1 MPVCFCRRET
11 SIRILAGAAALA
23 LIVSTPA
30 LAQGQAT
37 NANDPN
43 PGALTFTG
51 GVDVPSVYVFRG
63 MVQERDPKLTLSP
76 FGNIGLALISGEG
89 GATRVGLNVGVWN
102 SLQTG
107 SSGSDGASAR
117 LHYEERFFTTLMLGL
132 GGGVAVGTTF
142 TAYTSPNGM
151 FDTVKELSVKFSTSH
166 MINPYGVVA
175 FELSDDGQADNG
187 RHKGTYLELGVGPA
201 FTLMGDGPTLAIPVK
216 VGVSLKD
223 YYEAGGTDNKFGF
236 FDIGAQLTIP
246 LKGVPSRFGSWNIH
260 GGADVLVFGDTTK
273 LFNDGDSSKVV
284 GLFGIGLMY

>member
-1 MPVCFCRRET
+1 MTAFSGVRGAGVRLM
-11 SIRILAGAAALA
+11 LAGATWLLLASGSAA
-23 LIVSTPA
+23 
-30 LAQGQAT
+30 AQTAD
-37 NANDPN
+37 DPN

-51 GVDVPSVYVFRG
+51 GLDVPSVYVFRG

-76 FGNIGLALISGEG
+76 FGNIGLALMSGEG

-223 YYEAGGTDNKFGF
+223 YYEAGGTDHKFGF
-236 FDIGAQLTIP
+236 FDIGAQLAIP
-246 LKGVPSRFGSWNIH
+246 LKSVPSRFGSWNIH